1 MSGRRYLAHF
11 GRWSALRCS
20 RTEKCA
26 PLRSSIIPNCTQVSA
41 PLDCGANKNNRENGF
56 TIVELL
62 IATLVFSMVL
72 LVITIGVLS
81 FTKSYYKGITQSN
94 TQSMARSII
103 ENITQAIQFSGN
115 AVTSPIGTNGS
126 SAGIC
131 IGNQR
136 YSYLPGYELVD
147 GTPGTDQTN
156 HALVM
161 DTPGQCNGLNAQ
173 DLTKSPAGTELL
185 SPHMR
190 VAKLSVTPVAGTA
203 LWKVDVRIVYGDDDL
218 LFSPSGDLAG
228 PRAPDATCHAG
239 FSGSQFCATSELS
252 TVVEKRINSN

>member
-1 MSGRRYLAHF
+1 MTRRAYPAHF
-11 GRWSALRCS
+11 GRKSPLRTHRTYSVAPLRCS
-20 RTEKCA
+20 F
-26 PLRSSIIPNCTQVSA
+26 SIPNCTRVCA
-41 PLDCGANKNNRENGF
+41 PASRDKQLGF

-81 FTKSYYKGITQSN
+81 FTKAYYKGITQSN
-94 TQSMARSII
+94 TQNTARSVI
-103 ENITQAIQFSGN
+103 ENVTQAIQFSGN

-136 YSYLPGYELVD
+136 YSYLPGFELVD

-156 HALVM
+156 HALVL

-173 DLTKSPAGTELL
+173 DLTKNPAGTELL

-190 VAKLSVTPVAGTA
+190 VAKLSVTQVTGTA

-218 LFSPSGDLAG
+218 LFSPSGNLAG
-228 PRAPDATCHAG
+228 PRAADATCRSA